1 METAR
6 NNYGNATGADAVQ
19 QTAVFGT
26 FALTNGAVT
35 KLILPANGIVR
46 LALAYNGNTGKQAG
60 VRHGPV

>member
-6 NNYGNATGADAVQ
+6 NNYCNATGADAVQ

-26 FALTNGAVT
+26 FALTNDAVT

-46 LALAYNGNTGKQAG
+46 LASAYNTNTRKRPG